1 MRVSQYFP
9 KPYEHSGGN
18 VKVELDLCNYS
29 TKAYP
34 KGATDDDTCML
45 ASKTSLAALKTKL
58 PNLYVDKLNTV
69 PDSGKQRLEKK
80 NEDIDKNIP
89 NTTGQVKK
97 TDCNIK
103 RTETE
108 NKTLIVTG
116 FVITAALNTKATEI
130 ENKILDVI
138 NLTPKAA
145 PNAKLAEVEFKILGI
160 SNLATK
166 AALKTKPSEIENK
179 ISDTS

>member
-34 KGATDDDTCML
+34 KGATNDDTCML

-69 PDSGKQRLEKK
+69 PADLSKLS
-80 NEDIDKNIP
+80 NVVDNDV
-89 NTTGQVKK
+89 VKK
-97 TDCNIK
+97 KKKCI
-103 RTETE
+103 
-108 NKTLIVTG
+108 
-116 FVITAALNTKATEI
+116 
-130 ENKILDVI
+130 
-138 NLTPKAA
+138 
-145 PNAKLAEVEFKILGI
+145 
-160 SNLATK
+160 
-166 AALKTKPSEIENK
+166 
-179 ISDTS
+179 